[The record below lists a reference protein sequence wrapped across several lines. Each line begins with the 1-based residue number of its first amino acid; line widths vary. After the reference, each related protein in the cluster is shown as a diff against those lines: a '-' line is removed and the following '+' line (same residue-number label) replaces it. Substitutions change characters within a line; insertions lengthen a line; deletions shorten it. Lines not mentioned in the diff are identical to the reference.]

1 MRRQADLSEAVLSA
15 ADLPETD
22 SPEAERSGAGATA
35 AWPHEPVSAQRLRDA
50 AVAQAQAVLKRE
62 LVRVYALS
70 CGASRPK
77 G

>member
-1 MRRQADLSEAVLSA
+1 MRRQADLPESDDA
-15 ADLPETD
+15 A
-22 SPEAERSGAGATA
+22 AAAGATST
-35 AWPHEPVSAQRLRDA
+35 WPREPLSPQRLRDA
-50 AVAQAQAVLKRE
+50 EVAQAQATLKRE